1 MRPYGWC
8 ACVMVLW
15 LQAQSAIAGTVL
27 VVGDSISAG
36 FGLNTD
42 QGWVTLLKDRLT
54 AEKSTYAVVNASI
67 SGDTSAGG
75 LSRLPTLLTKHT
87 PEVVVIEL
95 GGNDGLRG
103 MPIAQ
108 LKQNLSRMV
117 RLSLEAN
124 SKVLILGIRLPP
136 NYGQRYTTAFA
147 GVFPKVAQEFE
158 VPVVPFLLEGA
169 GGVASMMQADGIHPN
184 AQAQPTILENV
195 WPTLEPMLTE

>member
-15 LQAQSAIAGTVL
+15 LQAQSALAGTVL

-42 QGWVTLLKDRLT
+42 QGWVTLLEDRLT

-75 LSRLPTLLTKHT
+75 LSRLPALLTKHT

-103 MPIAQ
+103 MPPAQ
-108 LKQNLSRMV
+108 LKQNLSEMV

-136 NYGQRYTTAFA
+136 NYGQRYTAAFA
-147 GVFPKVAQEFE
+147 DVFPSVAQALD
-158 VPVVPFLLEGA
+158 VPVVPFVLEGI
-169 GGVASMMQADGIHPN
+169 GGVEGMMQPDGVHPAAN
-184 AQAQPTILENV
+184 AQSAILDNV
-195 WPTLEPMLTE
+195 WPALEPLL

>member
-1 MRPYGWC
+1 
-8 ACVMVLW
+8 MVLW